1 MINTSFQLVLIIL
14 TNFTNVACNVTAQGD
29 IRTVGEQKKLLTRD
43 WSKL

>member
-1 MINTSFQLVLIIL
+1 MINTSFQIS
-14 TNFTNVACNVTAQGD
+14 NFTYVACNVTAQDD